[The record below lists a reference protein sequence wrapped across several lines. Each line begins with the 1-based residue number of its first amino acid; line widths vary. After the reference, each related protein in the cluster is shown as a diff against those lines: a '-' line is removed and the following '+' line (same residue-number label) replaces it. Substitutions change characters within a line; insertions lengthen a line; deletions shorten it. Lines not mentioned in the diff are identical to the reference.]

1 MWTSTLELPPFLVCS
16 ENEMTQ
22 LTAPTFGWLLRD
34 NTVKLNPC
42 LELVRTDNPNVSS
55 SYFLKVF
62 DGTSVLI
69 RLVSGR
75 GRGCHGTCLGESA
88 HKL

>member
-1 MWTSTLELPPFLVCS
+1 MWTATLELPPFLVCS

-55 SYFLKVF
+55 S
-62 DGTSVLI
+62 
-69 RLVSGR
+69 
-75 GRGCHGTCLGESA
+75 
-88 HKL
+88 